1 MTALRGTGRRFLA
14 RHFPE
19 KLAEKPVCI
28 VNFVKFSS
36 ETCCLISRLVV
47 KYNKY

>member
-1 MTALRGTGRRFLA
+1 MTALRGTGCRILA
-14 RHFPE
+14 GFFR
-19 KLAEKPVCI
+19 KIAEKPVCI